1 MTLFL
6 SITLP
11 IQLPQL
17 IVYSIF
23 LRYVEVYATTNEQQN
38 KNNDERKT
46 SYELKNNKRPK
57 EVQIDHEL
65 TLKIIVNKLR

>member
-1 MTLFL
+1 L
-6 SITLP
+6 
-11 IQLPQL
+11 
-17 IVYSIF
+17 
-23 LRYVEVYATTNEQQN
+23 LRYAKAYAKTNKQQN